1 MKTDEPLRL
10 YEWDTAKHSLSDQD
24 LCRFEQYL
32 HEVWRNRQKFDIEEN
47 SYWGNKPLEE
57 QKQQFFQFGYDHTLQ
72 ARNYVGVV
80 QFEGLRIQVLPKII
94 RDRNLLNAQLQ
105 QRNLLFWLSYCQR
118 IRFPFGKANAATLEI
133 EDTLELILYVFAN
146 LATEVLS
153 NQPMQAYQQLDETTG
168 YMKGQLNM
176 PTYIRNQLSTGRWH
190 EFSCT
195 HAPFVYDNLFNR
207 IVKQVAQRL
216 RYISNHSFNQ
226 NKLGELLFLLDEVS
240 NQSVIAA
247 DCDKVSLN
255 ALQQDH
261 SDVLQMCRLL
271 LSNQVMDLDD
281 DQSRNFCF
289 LLPMEV
295 IFEDFIAGFIEA
307 HFPEWRFTKQAS
319 DYLATIEGKPI
330 FQIRNDLYFPN
341 RLIVDTK
348 YKTLHPSDEKFGIS
362 QADMYQMVAYAA
374 KRGCHQ
380 VLLLYP
386 QSEAKSFQAHFEV
399 KSPLLEYPIQIQA
412 NSIAISFENLED
424 AAAQMNHQLKQI
436 LSPYL
441 VSQPIEL

>member
-1 MKTDEPLRL
+1 MRL
-10 YEWDTAKHSLSDQD
+10 YEWDSASHNLSEQQ
-24 LCRFEQYL
+24 LHRFEQYL
-32 HEVWRNRQKFDIEEN
+32 HEVWRNRQKFDSEEN
-47 SYWGNKPLEE
+47 SHWGSKALDE
-57 QKQQFFQFGYDHTLQ
+57 QKQQFFQFGYDHRLQ

-80 QFEGLRIQVLPKII
+80 QFEGLRIQVLPKIM
-94 RDRNLLNAQLQ
+94 RDRHLLDPQLQ

-118 IRFPFGKANAATLEI
+118 IRFPFGKANVDTLDT
-133 EDTLELILYVFAN
+133 EDTLELLVYVFAN
-146 LATEVLS
+146 LATELLS
-153 NQPMQAYQQLDETTG
+153 NQPLQAYQQLDETTS
-168 YMKGQLNM
+168 YLKGQLNM
-176 PTYIRNQLSTGRWH
+176 PAYIRNQLSTGRWH

-216 RYISNHSFNQ
+216 RYISTHPFNQ

-240 NQSVIAA
+240 PQSVTAA

-261 SDVLQMCRLL
+261 ADALQLCRLF

-307 HFPEWRFTKQAS
+307 HFPEWKATKQAT
-319 DYLATIEGKPI
+319 DYLATTDGKPI

-341 RLIVDTK
+341 RLIVDAK
-348 YKTLHPSDEKFGIS
+348 YKTLQPTDDKFGIS
-362 QADMYQMVAYAA
+362 QSDMYQMVAYAL
-374 KRGCHQ
+374 KRNCFR
-380 VLLLYP
+380 VMLLYP
-386 QSEAKSFQAHFEV
+386 QTGDAGFEKTFEV
-399 KSPLLEYPIQIQA
+399 AAPALQQTIFIQVRTLDIVFSRVELARKQF
-412 NSIAISFENLED
+412 SHEIKGVFERNFD
-424 AAAQMNHQLKQI
+424 
-436 LSPYL
+436 
-441 VSQPIEL
+441 

>member
-1 MKTDEPLRL
+1 VRL
-10 YEWDTAKHSLSDQD
+10 YEWDTASHNLSEQQ
-24 LCRFEQYL
+24 LHRFESYL
-32 HEVWRNRQKFDIEEN
+32 HEVWQNRQKFDTEEN

-57 QKQQFFQFGYDHTLQ
+57 QKQQFFQFGYDHTLK

-80 QFEGLRIQVLPKII
+80 QFEGLRIQVLPKIM
-94 RDRNLLNAQLQ
+94 RDRNLLDAQLQ

-118 IRFPFGKANAATLEI
+118 IRFPFGKANAATLDM
-133 EDTLELILYVFAN
+133 EDTLELMVYVFAN
-146 LATEVLS
+146 LATEQLS

-176 PTYIRNQLSTGRWH
+176 PTYIRKQLSTGRWH
-190 EFSCT
+190 EFSCI

-216 RYISNHSFNQ
+216 RYISNHPFNQ

-240 NQSVIAA
+240 TQSVTAA

-261 SDVLQMCRLL
+261 TDVLQLCRLF
-271 LSNQVMDLDD
+271 LSNEVMDLND

-289 LLPMEV
+289 LVPMEV
-295 IFEDFIAGFIEA
+295 VFEDFIAGFIEA
-307 HFPEWRFTKQAS
+307 YFPQWKASKQAT
-319 DYLATIEGKPI
+319 DYLATNEGKPI

-348 YKTLHPSDEKFGIS
+348 YKTLHPNDDKFGIS
-362 QADMYQMVAYAA
+362 QADMYQMVAYAV
-374 KRGCHQ
+374 KRNCFREM
-380 VLLLYP
+380 LLYP
-386 QSEAKSFQAHFEV
+386 QTGENPFAKSFEV
-399 KSPLLEYPIQIQA
+399 VSKELDLNISIDVKTIDIVGSELKISIEFVKQQIQTLLGP
-412 NSIAISFENLED
+412 SVD
-424 AAAQMNHQLKQI
+424 
-436 LSPYL
+436 
-441 VSQPIEL
+441 